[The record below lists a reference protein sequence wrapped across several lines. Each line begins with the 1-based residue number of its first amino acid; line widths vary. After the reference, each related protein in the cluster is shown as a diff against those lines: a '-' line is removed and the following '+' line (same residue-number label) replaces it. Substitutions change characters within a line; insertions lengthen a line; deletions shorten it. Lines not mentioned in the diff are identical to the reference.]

1 MLEPRMVASKTQ
13 DPGRMQAVFW
23 SENRGAFANQ
33 IPAGGVSQE
42 EVKVFPKPPIV
53 QAGFPWVLK

>member
-1 MLEPRMVASKTQ
+1 
-13 DPGRMQAVFW
+13 MQAVFW